1 MSQSERYDSC
11 VWCGLPVRSG
21 GEYCCFGCRMAHAIT
36 CERGEP
42 GAVRW
47 TVVRL
52 GLAIFFSMN
61 LMAFTMTMWSL
72 DVYEVERSAF
82 QSKLFEV
89 FRWLSMILS
98 LPVLLLLGV
107 PMVQSAVDS
116 WRRRIWSTDLLIAVG
131 VAAAYVVSVEAV
143 LRGREK
149 VYFEV
154 GAAVLVMVT
163 LGRWL
168 EAEGRQRAVESLD
181 QLSSLLPQQAIR
193 CRDSESLEVSS
204 AEIVAGD
211 VLQVF
216 PGGRFPVDG
225 ELISDSCAVDEQIFT
240 GESEPVDKRMGDR
253 VLGGTVNL
261 ESMVLVRATCG
272 FREGSFGRLLQV
284 LQEARLSRGH
294 YQRLADRVSGWFLP
308 GVCLTAV
315 LATGLNWWRGPG
327 EAIQAGLSVLLI
339 SCPCALGLATPL
351 AVWTSLS
358 AAAGRQ
364 VLFRSGEA
372 IERLARVSVIC
383 FDKTGTLTTG
393 APRVLQVIEL
403 SDESV
408 SSECDLALAAALA
421 GTSRHPFSVAIASLP
436 RGLRV
441 PAGFSAVQRVEVRLS
456 EVQLRAGAGIRAL
469 DASGSELR
477 LGSVA
482 FAGYGDMPLSVRQRF
497 VQGLS
502 ESDQRGAPIT
512 VFSVNGVPRLLFVLG
527 ESLRAEAATALLECQ
542 RLGLRSVILT
552 GDRAGR
558 VEAFRRE
565 LRSSL
570 EAAAGIRGLGEQVE
584 LPEIRSGLQ
593 PGEKASVVLSI
604 SRGGSTAMVG
614 DGINDAPAL
623 AACEA
628 GIAMGCGA
636 DVSRDS
642 AQVCL
647 LSSDLT
653 RAPWAVCLARRT
665 TSVIRRNLFWSFGYN
680 TIGVLLAAAGVLNP
694 AIAAGLMIVSSLLVI
709 GSSLR
714 LMGGDRSG
722 GVIC

>member
-1 MSQSERYDSC
+1 MSQTERDDSC
-11 VWCGLPVRSG
+11 VWCGLPVGSG
-21 GEYCCFGCRMAHAIT
+21 GEYCCFGCRTAHAIM

-42 GAVRW
+42 GVVRW
-47 TVVRL
+47 AVVRL

-107 PMVQSAVDS
+107 PMLQSAVDS

-181 QLSSLLPQQAIR
+181 QLSSLLPRQAIR
-193 CRDSESLEVSS
+193 CRDSEFLEVSS
-204 AEIVAGD
+204 AEVVAGD

-225 ELISDSCAVDEQIFT
+225 ELISDSCVVDEQIFT

-253 VLGGTVNL
+253 LLGGTVNL

-315 LATGLNWWRGPG
+315 LATGLHWWRGPG

-393 APRVLQVIEL
+393 TPRVLRVIEL
-403 SDESV
+403 LEGSV
-408 SSECDLALAAALA
+408 SSGCDLESAMALA
-421 GTSRHPFSVAIASLP
+421 GTSRHPFSVAIASLSAES
-436 RGLRV
+436 RVSSGVLAVHGGGVSLR
-441 PAGFSAVQRVEVRLS
+441 
-456 EVQLRAGAGIRAL
+456 EVQSRPGAGIRAL
-469 DASGSELR
+469 DECGRELH
-477 LGSVA
+477 LGSA
-482 FAGYGDMPLSVRQRF
+482 SFAGYGEIPASVRARF
-497 VQGLS
+497 MRVLSDADQQGV
-502 ESDQRGAPIT
+502 PIA
-512 VFSVNGVPRLLFVLG
+512 VFSVDGVPRLLFMLG
-527 ESLRAEAATALLECQ
+527 ESLRAEAAAALLECR
-542 RLGLRSVILT
+542 RLGLKSVILT
-552 GDRAGR
+552 GDRAGQAD
-558 VEAFRRE
+558 AFRRE
-565 LRSSL
+565 LRCSL
-570 EAAAGIRGLGEQVE
+570 EESVRVRGLGEQVE

-593 PGEKASVVLSI
+593 PGEKASAVLSI

-653 RAPWAVCLARRT
+653 RAPWAVALARRT

-680 TIGVLLAAAGVLNP
+680 SIGVLLAAAGVLNP

-709 GSSLR
+709 GSSMR
-714 LMGGDRSG
+714 LMVGDRDG
-722 GVIC
+722 GVVC